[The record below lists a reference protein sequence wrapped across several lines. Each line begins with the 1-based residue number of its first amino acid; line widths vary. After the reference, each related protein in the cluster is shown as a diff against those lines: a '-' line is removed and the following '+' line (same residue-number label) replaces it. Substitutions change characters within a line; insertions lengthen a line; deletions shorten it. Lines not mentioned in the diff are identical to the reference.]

1 MNPCETA
8 PNCDLVDYP
17 AGIARIHEEL
27 GIATDYARRRH
38 LDLQAEAT
46 GLVQT
51 DTDLA
56 GRVRCLIPEAA
67 SAWQE
72 LKAAAAE
79 AGHVLQLVSAFRSVE
94 YQRGI
99 IIRKRERGLAWD
111 DIFRFSAAPGYS
123 EHHTGRAV
131 DLTTPGCPPL
141 EEAFAATSAFQWL
154 QQHAPSLGWRMSYP
168 PDNPHGIAY
177 EPWHWIYQ
185 LPNGEA
191 PERVVAS

>member
-8 PNCDLVDYP
+8 PNSELVDFP
-17 AGIARIHEEL
+17 ADIARIHQAL

-38 LDLQAEAT
+38 LDLQVEAT
-46 GLVQT
+46 GLVPT
-51 DTDLA
+51 DADLA
-56 GRVRCLIPEAA
+56 GRVRWLTPEAA
-67 SAWQE
+67 CAWQE
-72 LKAAAAE
+72 LKASAAK

-99 IIRKRERGLAWD
+99 ILRKRERGLAWD

-131 DLTTPGCPPL
+131 DLTTPGCQPL
-141 EEAFAATSAFQWL
+141 EEAFAGTPAFQWL

-168 PDNPHGIAY
+168 PGNPHGIAF
-177 EPWHWIYQ
+177 EPWHWIHQ
-185 LPNGEA
+185 LP
-191 PERVVAS
+191 ASHPA